1 MMILGS
7 VEIKPSGLVEKVK
20 RSVGLASKNRNV
32 VLTRLTAKRTY
43 EICKAFKEIESLQ
56 KGNGE
61 NLTFQVAD
69 RLPILTHIIVLTQ
82 YLNEIEA
89 QNLKQ
94 AILDQWDHQLITE
107 SVQKIYNSLDFVDM
121 LGLFQELQKIKAVGI

>member
-1 MMILGS
+1 MILGS
-7 VEIKPSGLVEKVK
+7 VDIKPSGIVGKVK
-20 RSVGLASKNRNV
+20 RSVGLASKTKNV

-43 EICKAFKEIESLQ
+43 EICKAFKDVESLQ

-61 NLTFQVAD
+61 NLKFQVAD

-82 YLNEIEA
+82 YLNETEA
-89 QNLKQ
+89 QKLKL

-121 LGLFQELQKIKAVGI
+121 LGLFQELQKIKSVGL